1 MYLTILIKSF
11 QRRSKRFKAF
21 FAILYKL
28 LRRKRLQ
35 FDDELLI
42 KRNTAEKILLLANFL
57 TARFSK
63 HKRGRQNN
71 NQTNK
76 ISIQKHFTH
85 SRRIIFT
92 TSSIRKAD
100 KLQIK
105 EANIDKNAPM
115 ESLRKK
121 TFINHSLKQG
131 RWFCRLNV
139 REL

>member
-1 MYLTILIKSF
+1 MYLTILMKSF
-11 QRRSKRFKAF
+11 QRRSRSFFFKAF
-21 FAILYKL
+21 FDILYKL
-28 LRRKRLQ
+28 LRRKRPQ

-42 KRNTAEKILLLANFL
+42 ERN

-63 HKRGRQNN
+63 HKRGRPNN

-139 REL
+139 RELQHLDHFHER